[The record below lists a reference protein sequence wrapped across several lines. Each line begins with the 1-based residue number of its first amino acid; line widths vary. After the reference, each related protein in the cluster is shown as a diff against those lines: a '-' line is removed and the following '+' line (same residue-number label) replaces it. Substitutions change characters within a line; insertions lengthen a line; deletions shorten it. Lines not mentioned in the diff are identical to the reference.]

1 MLICIWGISIW
12 VKPYDHRLAVDTVEI
27 SIGLSDI

>member
-12 VKPYDHRLAVDTVEI
+12 AKPYDHRLIVYTVEV
-27 SIGLSDI
+27 SIAFSNI